1 MARLNVSS
9 GSTWEGIAGYSR
21 AVRVGRHVFVA
32 GTVATPLVPPDDGE
46 AAPGAAVR
54 SVVGEGDA
62 YVQARHILV
71 KIERYLG
78 EAGASRRHV
87 VRTRMYVTDA
97 DAQWEDVARAH
108 SEFFGDVMPA
118 ATLVQVS
125 RLIGS
130 EYLVEIEVDAVIHD
144 E

>member
-1 MARLNVSS
+1 
-9 GSTWEGIAGYSR
+9 
-21 AVRVGRHVFVA
+21 
-32 GTVATPLVPPDDGE
+32 
-46 AAPGAAVR
+46 
-54 SVVGEGDA
+54 
-62 YVQARHILV
+62 
-71 KIERYLG
+71 
-78 EAGASRRHV
+78 
-87 VRTRMYVTDA
+87 
-97 DAQWEDVARAH
+97 VARAH

>member
-21 AVRVGRHVFVA
+21 AVRVGRHVFVS
-32 GTVATPLVPPDDGE
+32 GTVATPLVPPDDGG

-62 YVQARHILV
+62 YGQARHILV

-97 DAQWEDVARAH
+97 DH
-108 SEFFGDVMPA
+108 SGRMWRGPTPSSLE
-118 ATLVQVS
+118 TLCQQRRS
-125 RLIGS
+125 CRSPG
-130 EYLVEIEVDAVIHD
+130 
-144 E
+144 